1 MVLSGGDHSPNG
13 NILPRKMVTF
23 ALPKLH
29 VDCGSFRI
37 NPNTF
42 MKTLKHLVLLAIAL
56 AFTTGL
62 SAQKDSDVLFTVANE
77 PVTVGEFRYIYTKT
91 NGDKADFSKESVM
104 EYMDLYQRFKLKV
117 ARAKAM
123 GLDTIEALQNELAG
137 YRRQLADNYL
147 EDKQVTRK
155 LVEQLYERQKTDV
168 SFSHILF
175 RFKGNPT
182 QRDIEATK
190 ARAAKVMEGVTPEN
204 FAEQAKQWS
213 EDGQSKESGGRIGYV
228 APPFPKGL
236 HRLEAALYDAA
247 DNTVVGPV
255 RSAAGYHLLLKHDN
269 RPARGEMEVAH
280 ILVRKATGAKGEA
293 AQKKVAAAQAAL
305 ASGQSFE
312 DVARKFSEDKK
323 TAKSGGYLGFFG
335 INRYDPAFEEAAFA
349 LTEDGQVS
357 KEIETSAGY
366 HFIQRISQRSVQPL
380 ADIRP
385 LLEKKIKADGRFAD
399 AQKQM
404 LVDLRDKYE
413 VQVDEAAFG
422 RYAATLVDS
431 SFLDFRWKPD
441 ASSERGPL
449 ISFADGTRIGLETFQ
464 EYLKKNNRKR
474 VSLGR
479 NSNSFTVANRLF
491 EEWVDNQII
500 TYAEGRLE
508 KDYPDFAALMREY
521 REGILLFEATKMEV
535 WDKASADTTGLQ
547 TFFANHRG
555 DYLFEERAEITQY
568 VLNVGSG
575 LNAQEV
581 YDFASQNGRQA
592 AVEKFGDNVLAKTS
606 TLGKEELQKLG
617 LSRMKVGVKTPLNND
632 VRKRSA
638 SFYKVEK
645 VLPARQKEL
654 KEARGYVIADYQD
667 QLEREWVARLRD
679 EFPIKVNKKVFNKL
693 VKS

>member
-1 MVLSGGDHSPNG
+1 
-13 NILPRKMVTF
+13 MVTF
-23 ALPKLH
+23 AVPKSPIDL
-29 VDCGSFRI
+29 GPFRI

-42 MKTLKHLVLLAIAL
+42 MKTFKHTVLLAIAL
-56 AFTTGL
+56 AFTAGL
-62 SAQKDSDVLFTVANE
+62 SAQKDSDVLFTVGDE

-91 NGDKADFSKESVM
+91 NGDNADFSKESVM
-104 EYMDLYQRFKLKV
+104 EYLDLYQRFKLKV
-117 ARAKAM
+117 ARARAM
-123 GLDTIEALQNELAG
+123 GLDTIQALQNELAG

-147 EDKQVTRK
+147 EDKQVTRQ
-155 LVEQLYERQKTDV
+155 LVEELYERQKTDV
-168 SFSHILF
+168 EFSHILF

-182 QRDIEATK
+182 NRDIEATK
-190 ARAAKVMEGVTPEN
+190 SRAEKVMEGVTPEN

-213 EDGQSKESGGRIGYV
+213 EDNQSKNSGGRIGYV

-236 HRLEAALYDAA
+236 HRLEAALYETG
-247 DNTVVGPV
+247 DNTVVGPI
-255 RSAAGYHLLLKHDN
+255 RSAAGYHLLLKHGT
-269 RPARGEMEVAH
+269 RTARGEMEVAH

-293 AQKKVAAAQAAL
+293 AAKKIKAVEAAL
-305 ASGQSFE
+305 GAGTSF
-312 DVARKFSEDKK
+312 DDLARQYSEDNK

-335 INRYDPAFEEAAFA
+335 INRYDPAFENGAFA

-357 KEIETSAGY
+357 PVIETSAGY

-380 ADIRP
+380 SDVRP

-399 AQKQM
+399 AQEQM
-404 LVDLRDKYE
+404 LIDLRDKYD

-422 RYAATLVDS
+422 RFAATLVDS
-431 SFLDFRWKPD
+431 TFLDFRWKPVD
-441 ASSERGPL
+441 SSEKGGL
-449 ISFADGTRIGLETFQ
+449 LSFADGTRIGLETFQ

-479 NSNSFTVANRLF
+479 ASNSFTVANKLF

-500 TYAEGRLE
+500 TFAEARLE

-547 TFFANHRG
+547 NFFSANRNN
-555 DYLFEERAEITQY
+555 YLFEERAEVTQY

-575 LNAQEV
+575 LNTQEV
-581 YDFASQNGRQA
+581 FNFAANNSRQA
-592 AVEKFGDNVLAKTS
+592 TVDKFGDTVLAQSS
-606 TLGKEELQKLG
+606 TMGKADLEELG
-617 LSRMKVGVKTPLNND
+617 LNNLKAGAKSSLKND
-632 VRKRSA
+632 VKKRSA
-638 SFYKVEK
+638 SFYKVEE

-667 QLEREWVARLRD
+667 QLEREWVDRLRKD
-679 EFPIKVNKKVFNKL
+679 FPIKVNKRVLNKL